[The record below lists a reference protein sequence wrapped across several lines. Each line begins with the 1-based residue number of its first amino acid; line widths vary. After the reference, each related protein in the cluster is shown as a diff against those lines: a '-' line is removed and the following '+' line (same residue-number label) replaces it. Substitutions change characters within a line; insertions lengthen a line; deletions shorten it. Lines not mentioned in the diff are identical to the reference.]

1 MSADRVTTPDWLLR
15 QPVGLCPC
23 GCVGRR
29 SKVSFV
35 EKTLVGSSDLMR
47 QVMFSEDV
55 ARLPGPLQR
64 LDARIKIVAMV
75 VLLVAVGLAHNV
87 ETLVAAYLLTLML
100 AWTSRVPLGF
110 FIKRVW
116 LFIPVF
122 TAIVVIPAMFS
133 VVNAGDVVV
142 QLWSWHGQPEGLTSQ
157 GLRSAALIVTRVAVS
172 VSLAVL
178 LTVTTAWTRLLAGLR
193 GLGVP
198 RVFVL
203 IINMAYRYIFLL
215 LDAVSEMYESR
226 KARRVTTIKH
236 DAGGRST
243 VGATAGAVVGK
254 AGHLAEEVH
263 QAMVARG
270 YRGEAYTLSQPRLRR
285 GDVVALLVAVCI
297 GLVIYG
303 GDRFL
308 GR

>member
-1 MSADRVTTPDWLLR
+1 MTTDEITTPDWLLR

-23 GCVGRR
+23 GCIGKR

-55 ARLPGPLQR
+55 AKLPGLLQR
-64 LDARIKIVAMV
+64 LDARIKILGM
-75 VLLVAVGLAHNV
+75 VLLLIAVGLAHNV
-87 ETLVAAYLLTLML
+87 ETLLAAYLLTLL
-100 AWTSRVPLGF
+100 VAWASRVPLGF

-133 VVNAGDVVV
+133 VVNHGDVVV
-142 QLWSWHGQPEGLTSQ
+142 QLWTWHGHPEGLTSQ
-157 GLRSAALIVTRVAVS
+157 GLNSAALIVTRVALS

-178 LTVTTAWTRLLAGLR
+178 LTVTTPWTRLLGGLR

-198 RVFVL
+198 RIFVL

-236 DAGGRST
+236 DAGARAT

-254 AGHLAEEVH
+254 ASHLAEEVH

-270 YRGEAYTLSQPRLRR
+270 YRGEAYTLSQPRIGR
-285 GDVVALLVAVCI
+285 GDVVALLIAVCVS
-297 GLVIYG
+297 LVIYA

-308 GR
+308 GN